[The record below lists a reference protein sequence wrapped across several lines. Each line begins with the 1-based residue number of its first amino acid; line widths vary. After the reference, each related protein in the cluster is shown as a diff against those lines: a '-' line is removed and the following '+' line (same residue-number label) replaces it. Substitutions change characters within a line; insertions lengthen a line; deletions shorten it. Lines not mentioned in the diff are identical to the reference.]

1 MEKKITKREVI
12 NAMLADERIKENEVY
27 VGYLTHELELLDK
40 KTTNRKPTK
49 TQAENEDI
57 KAVAVDV
64 LTENGGQMTVTE
76 MLATGAFSAEI
87 TNQKLSALLRQL
99 KDEGKVEKIVDKKK
113 SFFKAVVA
121 DTEVEA

>member
-57 KAVAVDV
+57 KVVAVDV